1 MKANRLL
8 FLIIVMMFFITL
20 NNVSTSSFSFF
31 SDDLTFLMI
40 SLLFVVALVIQAM
53 TLPNMKPKK
62 K

>member
-40 SLLFVVALVIQAM
+40 SLLFVIALVIQAM
-53 TLPNMKPKK
+53 TLPKMKPKK